1 MYPRILHQN
10 DGANFHAFCLQLA
23 VFLNKYRAHC
33 EEVLQLVLRAE
44 FVRVEHLLFQFWPRE
59 RDSLVL
65 LLNAHPVLNVIRL
78 CDHLFFK
85 TMISASFLQQRDVM
99 PAL

>member
-1 MYPRILHQN
+1 M
-10 DGANFHAFCLQLA
+10 
-23 VFLNKYRAHC
+23 FLNKYRAHC

-44 FVRVEHLLFQFWPRE
+44 FMRVEHLLFQSWPRE

-85 TMISASFLQQRDVM
+85 TMISASFLQQRDSISV
-99 PAL
+99 L